1 MFNSPAYAA
10 AQRVLWCDRCTVTTK
25 QDTVNSKKRT
35 VQEDVVLFAD
45 EPCRLSFNS
54 VTETDE
60 TSNAARRV
68 QSAVLLISQKRTI
81 PAGSIITV
89 THEGVTSTFERSG
102 VAAVYSYHQEIPLVL
117 KKEWA

>member
-1 MFNSPAYAA
+1 MFNSPAYKA
-10 AQRVLWCDRCTVTTK
+10 AQRALWCDRCTVTTK

-54 VTETDE
+54 IQETDE
-60 TSNAARRV
+60 TSHAARRV
-68 QSAVLLISQKRTI
+68 QSAVLLISPDRKI

-102 VAAVYSYHQEIPLVL
+102 VAAVYSHHQEIPLVL

>member
-1 MFNSPAYAA
+1 MVDSPAYKA
-10 AQRVLWCDRCTVTTK
+10 AQRTLWCDRCTVTTK
-25 QDTVNSKKRT
+25 SDTKTTGKRT

-60 TSNAARRV
+60 TSHAARRV
-68 QSAVLLISQKRTI
+68 QSAVLLISTGRTI

-117 KKEWA
+117 KKGWA